1 MKKIICIL
9 FLTNIVYAQNI
20 TLDSNTI
27 LIGEQINVH
36 ISNTI
41 ENTEIWPNYK
51 EFLTEEI
58 EVIETSKI
66 DTNNGIISQS
76 FTITAWDSGSYYIP
90 PIKFSEKD
98 KTEGILL
105 NVKTIEIEEN
115 AELKDIKK
123 PFNEPIGWSDVWPL
137 LVIVLIILLLIY
149 LIKKYIFK
157 KEKKKEK
164 RKSIVI
170 IPADI
175 TALEKLKKLE
185 NAEVWQKGNI
195 KNYYSQLSEIIRRYC
210 ENRFKFIALELT
222 TDEILI
228 ELENRLNTKQITN
241 LRILLQRADL
251 AKFAKSKPIKN
262 ENIESMLVAKEF
274 VNNTKEE

>member
-1 MKKIICIL
+1 MRKIIYIL
-9 FLTNIVYAQNI
+9 FLTNLVYSQNV

-27 LIGEQINVH
+27 LIGEQINLH
-36 ISNTI
+36 ISNAI
-41 ENTEIWPNYK
+41 ENTQIWPNYK
-51 EFLTEEI
+51 EFLVQEI
-58 EVIETSKI
+58 EVIETSEI

-76 FTITAWDSGSYYIP
+76 FTLTAWDSGSYYIP
-90 PIKFSEKD
+90 PIKFSEEN

-105 NVKTIEIEEN
+105 NVQTIDLEEN
-115 AELKDIKK
+115 AELKDIK
-123 PFNEPIGWSDVWPL
+123 EPLKEAIGWSDIWPFL
-137 LVIVLIILLLIY
+137 LVFFIIFLTIY
-149 LIKKYIFK
+149 LLRKYIFK

-164 RKSIVI
+164 RKPIVI

-175 TALEKLKKLE
+175 TALEQLNKLE
-185 NAEVWQKGNI
+185 NAEIWQKGNI

-228 ELENRLNTKQITN
+228 ELENRLNNKEITN
-241 LRILLQRADL
+241 LRMLLQRADL

-262 ENIESMLVAKEF
+262 ENIESMLLAKEF
-274 VNNTKEE
+274 VNNTKEK

>member
-27 LIGEQINVH
+27 LIGEQINLH

-105 NVKTIEIEEN
+105 NVQTIEIEEN

-123 PFNEPIGWSDVWPL
+123 PFDEPIGWNDVWPF
-137 LVIVLIILLLIY
+137 LVIVLIIVLVIY

-210 ENRFKFIALELT
+210 ENRFKFIALEIT

-228 ELENRLNTKQITN
+228 ELGGRLNTKEIAT
-241 LRILLQRADL
+241 LRTLLQRADL
-251 AKFAKSKPIKN
+251 AKFAKSKPDKN
-262 ENIESMLVAKEF
+262 ENIESMLLAKEF